1 MSWLDVTIEAL
12 NKLGGE
18 GSLEDIYK
26 KIEELGYKKRSID
39 HCSTWHN
46 TVRQIIY
53 DHSSDS
59 ESFRSK
65 KDIFRHI
72 ERSVWALRKN

>member
-1 MSWLDVTIEAL
+1 MSWLDVISKAL
-12 NKLGGE
+12 KKLGGE
-18 GSLEDIYK
+18 GRLEDIYK
-26 KIEELGYKKRSID
+26 TIEKSGYKKRSIER
-39 HCSTWHN
+39 CSTWQY

-65 KDIFRHI
+65 KDIFRQV
-72 ERSVWALRKN
+72 ERGVWALRYK